1 MKNSVYSIVPFAWT
15 LKNNMCMFVCYHL
28 CVCVGGEI
36 HICLY
41 KHRLSLEGN
50 TRKLFALAPRLA
62 RWAAGEQVHYI
73 LIWIF
78 EFLYYVQVVLT
89 KTFFFFFNIKK
100 LRRENHQGGPWL
112 LPAIGLQ
119 GQRGA
124 CALVCSTPCCSQ
136 ARSARCVCGLT
147 RQEILWGNAGASLKK
162 DREERIAD
170 DVGVVGGLERTGC
183 VPCGIWS
190 GSGNRQS
197 WIWVLTLPSLAV
209 CPWTHDPFNKS
220 QFLPH
225 KLG

>member
-28 CVCVGGEI
+28 CVCVCGGGI

-89 KTFFFFFNIKK
+89 KTFFFFKYKEIKK
-100 LRRENHQGGPWL
+100 REPSGRPMAVARHRAPGATRRL
-112 LPAIGLQ
+112 CAGLQ
-119 GQRGA
+119 HPLLFASALCAMCVRADQAGDSLRERWSLFKERQRGKNSGRCWSRRRLRKDRM
-124 CALVCSTPCCSQ
+124 CALWHLKWQREQ
-136 ARSARCVCGLT
+136 AVLDLSPDSAL
-147 RQEILWGNAGASLKK
+147 L
-162 DREERIAD
+162 
-170 DVGVVGGLERTGC
+170 GC
-183 VPCGIWS
+183 VPLDTW
-190 GSGNRQS
+190 
-197 WIWVLTLPSLAV
+197 
-209 CPWTHDPFNKS
+209 PF
-220 QFLPH
+220 
-225 KLG
+225 